1 VKVID
6 GQAQSHYKMA
16 LHFQRRKKHKLAIE
30 ELKKAVQL
38 NPSFANA
45 YNAMGISYDNL
56 RRYSQAIGCYQS
68 ALKLDPKLDYVYN
81 NLGYSYLLKNEL
93 DAAIVAFE
101 KAIELNDNNK
111 RYRNNLGLAYV
122 MKDQYD
128 KAYEQF
134 KIHQYLAKDS
144 NLGSARKKSERKT
157 PVVIRRKIKNNE
169 LQPLIK
175 ADASDQ
181 KQKDQE
187 IKDTQFSHSD
197 KNAFLPP
204 GKNKAPLDQTETSTG
219 YNRVASAKNRGVT
232 DSKKAESLESIEKE
246 GYHEL
251 QTESKQ
257 FDQPAHCEFC
267 EDETA
272 ESDNAAIGINQIQI
286 IPAENQKPSNIR
298 KKPSAEAKADVY
310 KAEESS
316 VSSDPVY
323 HISAAELVPD
333 PTFEKNVSTES
344 AETKLLANES
354 ANRVQNTVEAKVIE
368 VQESYYQDSKE
379 IVTVT
384 PARSKKT
391 KTDLI
396 ETNKTVSEEK
406 QPSAYTEAVSTITS
420 TDKKIHEKRIQNKRS
435 QREETLSLAAKE
447 KDLEENPKSDDIIV
461 EVEIE
466 IANGNG
472 VNGAAGRFGRYLKSR
487 GFKVAK
493 VTNANSFDHATTK
506 IFYCNGDVKNVYKLL
521 QKIPLLPDQRS
532 IIELKNMGS
541 RIKIIIG
548 KDLVKHDKIISSAI
562 YKKRKS

>member
-1 VKVID
+1 
-6 GQAQSHYKMA
+6 M
-16 LHFQRRKKHKLAIE
+16 
-30 ELKKAVQL
+30 
-38 NPSFANA
+38 
-45 YNAMGISYDNL
+45 
-56 RRYSQAIGCYQS
+56 
-68 ALKLDPKLDYVYN
+68 N
-81 NLGYSYLLKNEL
+81 NLKFGK
-93 DAAIVAFE
+93 E
-101 KAIELNDNNK
+101 KH
-111 RYRNNLGLAYV
+111 
-122 MKDQYD
+122 
-128 KAYEQF
+128 
-134 KIHQYLAKDS
+134 HQYLAKDS

-493 VTNANSFDHATTK
+493 VTNAN
-506 IFYCNGDVKNVYKLL
+506 
-521 QKIPLLPDQRS
+521 QRS